1 MLLLV
6 HVQHHHLDDIAHG
19 HHLGGVLDELIAHL
33 RDVYQPVLVHADVHE
48 HAEVDDVPHR
58 AGEDHA
64 GLQVLHFQHV
74 RAEDGLRQL
83 IADVPPRFQQL
94 GYDVPQG
101 GDAHAD
107 FLCRFFFPISAEA
120 GGKVG
125 NGSIL
130 HIR

>member
-1 MLLLV
+1 M
-6 HVQHHHLDDIAHG
+6 D
-19 HHLGGVLDELIAHL
+19 
-33 RDVYQPVLVHADVHE
+33 ADVHE
-48 HAEVDDVPHR
+48 YAEVDDIPHR

-83 IADVPPRFQQL
+83 VADVTPRFQQL

-101 GDAHAD
+101 GNAHAD
-107 FLCRFFFPISAEA
+107 LLRRLFLSVSAEA